1 MQKNMAS
8 EIEYYK
14 QLSKKVNSNQDKIN
28 FFDQHQK
35 AFYVDIYSDS
45 WSKMIEEYAKAEN
58 LSSEQLNKIE
68 EMKWKE
74 MPELLKIFAYDFCIL
89 NGFVFT
95 GVGK

>member
-1 MQKNMAS
+1 MS
-8 EIEYYK
+8 SDIEYYK
-14 QLSKKVNSNQDKIN
+14 KLSKEVSSQEEKIN
-28 FFDQHQK
+28 FFDQNQK

-45 WSKMIEEYAKAEN
+45 WSKMMEAYAKEEN

-68 EMKWKE
+68 EMKWNE
-74 MPELLKIFAYDFCIL
+74 MPVLLKIFAYDFCIL

>member
-1 MQKNMAS
+1 MIS
-8 EIEYYK
+8 DIEYYK
-14 QLSKKVNSNQDKIN
+14 QLSKKVITERDKIN
-28 FFDQHQK
+28 FFDKNQK

-45 WSKMIEEYAKAEN
+45 WSKMMEAYAKAEN

-68 EMKWKE
+68 EMKWIE
-74 MPELLKIFAYDFCIL
+74 MPECLKIFAYDFCIL

>member
-1 MQKNMAS
+1 MPS

-14 QLSKKVNSNQDKIN
+14 NLSKDVNNQEDKIN

-35 AFYVDIYSDS
+35 AFYVDIFSDS
-45 WSKMIEEYAKAEN
+45 WSKMMEAYAKEEN
-58 LSSEQLNKIE
+58 ISSEQLTNIE
-68 EMKWKE
+68 DMKWIE
-74 MPELLKIFAYDFCIL
+74 MPKSLKIFAYDFCIL

>member
-1 MQKNMAS
+1 MTS
-8 EIEYYK
+8 DIEYYK
-14 QLSKKVNSNQDKIN
+14 QLSKKVSTNHDKTN
-28 FFDQHQK
+28 FFDQNQK

-45 WSKMIEEYAKAEN
+45 WSKMMEAYAKAEN

-68 EMKWKE
+68 EMKWNE
-74 MPELLKIFAYDFCIL
+74 MPENLKIFAYDFCIL

>member
-1 MQKNMAS
+1 MPS
-8 EIEYYK
+8 DIEYYK
-14 QLSKKVNSNQDKIN
+14 KLSKKVSSQEEKIN
-28 FFDQHQK
+28 FFENNQK
-35 AFYVDIYSDS
+35 AFYVDTYSDN
-45 WSKMIEEYAKAEN
+45 WSQMMEAYAKAEN

-74 MPELLKIFAYDFCIL
+74 MPQALKIFAYDFCIL

>member
-1 MQKNMAS
+1 MTS

-14 QLSKKVNSNQDKIN
+14 QLSKKVSTKQDKIN
-28 FFDQHQK
+28 FFDQNQK
-35 AFYVDIYSDS
+35 AFYVDTYSDC
-45 WSKMIEEYAKAEN
+45 WSKMMEEYARAEN

-68 EMKWKE
+68 EMKWIE
-74 MPELLKIFAYDFCIL
+74 IPELLKLFAYDFCIL

>member
-1 MQKNMAS
+1 MTS

-14 QLSKKVNSNQDKIN
+14 KLSDEVNSEEDKIK
-28 FFDQHQK
+28 FFDQYQK

-45 WSKMIEEYAKAEN
+45 WSKMMEAYAKAEN
-58 LSSEQLNKIE
+58 LSSEQLNEIE

-74 MPELLKIFAYDFCIL
+74 MPKPLKIFAYDFCIL

>member
-1 MQKNMAS
+1 MKS
-8 EIEYYK
+8 DIEYYK
-14 QLSKKVNSNQDKIN
+14 QLSKKVSTRQDKIN
-28 FFDQHQK
+28 FFDQNQK

-45 WSKMIEEYAKAEN
+45 WSKMMEAYAKAEN

-68 EMKWKE
+68 EVKWNE
-74 MPELLKIFAYDFCIL
+74 MPENLKIFAYDFCIL

>member
-1 MQKNMAS
+1 MAS

-14 QLSKKVNSNQDKIN
+14 QLSKKVNSKQDKIN
-28 FFDQHQK
+28 FFNQHQR
-35 AFYVDIYSDS
+35 AFYVDIFSDS
-45 WSKMIEEYAKAEN
+45 WSRMIEEYAKAEN

-68 EMKWKE
+68 EMKWIE
-74 MPELLKIFAYDFCIL
+74 MPETLKVFAYDFCIL

>member
-1 MQKNMAS
+1 MTS
-8 EIEYYK
+8 EIEFYK
-14 QLSKKVNSNQDKIN
+14 KLAKKVSSQEDKIN
-28 FFDQHQK
+28 FFDQNQK

-45 WSKMIEEYAKAEN
+45 WSKMMEAYAKTEN

-68 EMKWKE
+68 EMKWIE
-74 MPELLKIFAYDFCIL
+74 MPEVLKLFAYDFCIL

>member
-1 MQKNMAS
+1 MPS

-14 QLSKKVNSNQDKIN
+14 KLSKDVSSQEDKIN
-28 FFDQHQK
+28 FFDKHQK

-45 WSKMIEEYAKAEN
+45 WSKMMEAYATAEN

-68 EMKWKE
+68 EMKWNE
-74 MPELLKIFAYDFCIL
+74 IPELLKIFAYDFCIL